1 MPPALYLSILPT
13 LTFCLPDNN
22 PLQIRKKMGES
33 SHSLT
38 LTLHSLQS
46 QDDYNNGS
54 NPDVLSSAPPVLAL
68 YIQKQ
73 SASCTFCSSPQK
85 NEPVSLLFLL
95 FLLHSLKTRSVS
107 FPEIRY
113 NPPDSPLPSEKTLLL
128 SFYYLQYSPSL
139 YPSGPF
145 QFAYTSFSPFFC

>member
-54 NPDVLSSAPPVLAL
+54 NPGVIKEMRKTFPMKNDRREEL
-68 YIQKQ
+68 YIKMW
-73 SASCTFCSSPQK
+73 K
-85 NEPVSLLFLL
+85 NSML
-95 FLLHSLKTRSVS
+95 
-107 FPEIRY
+107 
-113 NPPDSPLPSEKTLLL
+113 
-128 SFYYLQYSPSL
+128 
-139 YPSGPF
+139 
-145 QFAYTSFSPFFC
+145 